1 MSKLALNIAIGAF
14 LDKSLGKSIK
24 KSQASAA
31 KLGKAYRETNKQ
43 LAAVK
48 ELNKYKA
55 KLAELKGKQT
65 TTRQSAH
72 RLAERIKS
80 VELQYKSATRAVKKY
95 GIALDKSAKAQK
107 KLQRKAALQKF
118 GTKLMPGVGKVATGI
133 KRGAGV
139 LAGGATAAFGLSAWT
154 AKRLDPIA
162 KTADKLGFGIEALQE
177 FQYAAERSGVSV
189 QQFNLGTQRMVRR
202 VAEAAKG
209 TGEAKNALAELGL
222 NAQWLG
228 KLKPE
233 QQYEQ
238 IAEAMSQV
246 KNQNDRV
253 RLAMKLFDSKGVD
266 LVNMLKGGRKGLQE
280 LRVDA
285 RATGNVL
292 GEQAARDA
300 ENFNDA
306 LLNAQMALGGV
317 KNTIGAA
324 MMPAFTELM
333 KHFKAWVVNFQ
344 PQIQAFAKNISSRF
358 KIWAKN
364 VYALGQGFFSVTSVI
379 SDFISTTIGWKNVG
393 YILAGLMGV
402 KLVSSVFTFGKV
414 VWSLIPII
422 KAVGTAFLMNPIGL
436 VITAIAGSA
445 ALIITYWEPIKSF
458 FSELWSTVKGYFN
471 QFWDW
476 AKNIFFSYSPL
487 GILIKNWA
495 PVSNFFSETW
505 DNIKGLFT
513 GAWDLIKGIFNK
525 SPIGMLL
532 KHWKPGFEWLASKF
546 SWIKDIISSVFNWFG
561 DDDEKEEKN
570 NKQKTKPKPKPK
582 PKPSS
587 YIAPQH
593 RGRSRGIHYGVKPY
607 AMANRRYNYQHKTKT
622 RNPVKESGRV
632 ISIAKARNNEKIQDQ
647 LQAKRNQHIKI
658 QNQSRTNINAP
669 ITIHAQAGQNSEEIA
684 KRVREEL
691 KRREFEAES
700 DRRASLYDQE
710 GLTYGY

>member
-48 ELNKYKA
+48 EFNKYKA
-55 KLAELKGKQT
+55 KLTELKGKQT

-80 VELQYKSATRAVKKY
+80 VEVQYKSATRAVKKY

-107 KLQRKAALQKF
+107 KLQRKVALQKF
-118 GTKLMPGVGKVATGI
+118 GTKLMPGVGKVAAGL
-133 KRGAGV
+133 KRGAGFM
-139 LAGGATAAFGLSAWT
+139 AGGATAAFGLSAWT
-154 AKRLDPIA
+154 ANRLDPIA
-162 KTADKLGFGIEALQE
+162 KTADKLGIGIEALQE
-177 FQYAAERSGVSV
+177 FQYAAERSGLSV
-189 QQFNLGTQRMVRR
+189 KQFNTGTQRMIRR

-209 TGEAKNALAELGL
+209 TGTAKGALQELGL

-233 QQYEQ
+233 QQLDQ
-238 IAEAMSQV
+238 VAEALSQV

-253 RLAMKLFDSKGVD
+253 RLAMKLFDSEGVGM
-266 LVNMLKGGRKGLQE
+266 VNMLKDGRKGLQQ
-280 LRVDA
+280 LRADA

-292 GEQAARDA
+292 GEKAARDA

-306 LLNAQMALGGV
+306 LLDAQMALGGV

-324 MMPAFTELM
+324 MMPAFTQLM

-344 PQIQAFAKNISSRF
+344 PKIQAFAKNISSRF
-358 KIWAKN
+358 KSWAKN

-379 SDFISTTIGWKNVG
+379 SNFISTTIGWKNLG

-402 KLVSSVFTFGKV
+402 KLFTSIMTFGKAI
-414 VWSLIPII
+414 WSLIPII
-422 KAVGTAFLMNPIGL
+422 KAVGAAFLMNPIGL

-445 ALIITYWEPIKSF
+445 ALIITYWEPIKGF
-458 FSELWSTVKGYFN
+458 FSGVWDSVKGYFT

-476 AKNIFFSYSPL
+476 TKNIFLSYSPI

-495 PVSNFFSETW
+495 PVTNFFSETW

-561 DDDEKEEKN
+561 DDDEEEEKN
-570 NKQKTKPKPKPK
+570 NKQKTKPK

-593 RGRSRGIHYGVKPY
+593 RGRSRGIHYGVKS
-607 AMANRRYNYQHKTKT
+607 
-622 RNPVKESGRV
+622 SGRV
-632 ISIAKARNNEKIQDQ
+632 MSLAKARNNEMIQDKLRQ
-647 LQAKRNQHIKI
+647 RRYQQIKI

-669 ITIHAQAGQNSEEIA
+669 ITIQTQPGQNSEDIA

-691 KRREFEAES
+691 KRREFEEES
-700 DRRASLYDQE
+700 DRRASLYDQD